1 MQKRREGSK
10 SRVKIMAEELMKK
23 EAGRGAGSGKLL
35 GGERAGGQPELE
47 TQPWGETLRADSGGR
62 GFHMPGG
69 GEPGTDGEVVST
81 QSDVRGTSEKRQRME
96 TQGEASMRE
105 VRRVL

>member
-1 MQKRREGSK
+1 MQKRRKGSK

-35 GGERAGGQPELE
+35 GGERAGGQPELG
-47 TQPWGETLRADSGGR
+47 TQPWGETLRAESGGW

-69 GEPGTDGEVVST
+69 GEPGTG
-81 QSDVRGTSEKRQRME
+81 RW
-96 TQGEASMRE
+96 
-105 VRRVL
+105 